1 MALSV
6 KRLERLMEEWLR
18 PLVEAKQWDYCVVWK
33 LGDDPSRFIEMVG
46 CCCGGGYDY
55 CANVKEEE
63 GAQLCRDGYLEHRS
77 KTKACEA
84 LAQLPDSMPLY
95 SGVHTEVVISDQPR
109 WISNALESNHSES
122 HDMYG
127 TRVLIP
133 VLLTGLIELFTTKN
147 MPENQKMLDFLME
160 SFNVALKK
168 EVMTRHSCANVNL
181 KASATL
187 DELHI
192 DPMLERSLQNWFHS
206 PNLPKLSPRPQVVT
220 SRTQSTSCPSREGSS
235 SGSNPAT
242 EHPPFNLSSAQ
253 GPPHGCVKPSE
264 KSSHFR
270 KPKCC
275 DNLLK
280 QQVVEKDN
288 ARGVRRTGSE
298 HFRSK
303 NLNAERKRR
312 TRIKEGELALR
323 ALVPKITKMDRAS
336 IPTDAIDYIKELQQ
350 KVKELEDELREMEEE
365 DSAKKEADLQVSVLD
380 KKKGGSN
387 CLSSTDHKQI
397 STFSPKSPTEV
408 HLEVYQ
414 LSKKECLIKLFCE
427 HNRGGFTRLMETMG
441 CLGLE
446 VVDANVTTFDR
457 NSLIILRV
465 EANEDIQAKKLRN
478 MLIKLTRETN

>member
-1 MALSV
+1 MAMSL

-33 LGDDPSRFIEMVG
+33 LGHDPTRFIKMVG

-63 GAQLCRDGYLEHRS
+63 GAQVCRDGYLEHRI
-77 KTKACEA
+77 KTKACVA

-95 SGVHTEVVISDQPR
+95 SGVHTEVIISDQPR
-109 WISNALESNHSES
+109 WISNALDSNHPES
-122 HDMYG
+122 HDSKG

-133 VLLTGLIELFTTKN
+133 LLLSGLIELFTTDN
-147 MPENQKMLDFLME
+147 LPENQEMLDLLME
-160 SFNVALKK
+160 SFN
-168 EVMTRHSCANVNL
+168 ANVNL
-181 KASATL
+181 KGSANL

-192 DPMLERSLQNWFHS
+192 DPMKEKF
-206 PNLPKLSPRPQVVT
+206 LPKVCPRPQLT

-235 SGSNPAT
+235 SGSNPST
-242 EHPPFNLSSAQ
+242 EHRPFNLSSDQ
-253 GPPHGCVKPSE
+253 LPPYGYVMPSE
-264 KSSHFR
+264 KSSRFR
-270 KPKCC
+270 KPEFR

-288 ARGVRRTGSE
+288 ARGVGRTGSE

-312 TRIKEGELALR
+312 NRIKEGELALR

-336 IPTDAIDYIKELQQ
+336 IPADAIEYIKELQQ
-350 KVKELEDELREMEEE
+350 QVKELEEELREMEEE
-365 DSAKKEADLQVSVLD
+365 DSANNEVDLHVSALD
-380 KKKGGSN
+380 KNKRGS
-387 CLSSTDHKQI
+387 SSLTCTDHKQI
-397 STFSPKSPTEV
+397 SSIALKIPTEV

-427 HNRGGFTRLMETMG
+427 HNRGGFTRLIETMD

-465 EANEDIQAKKLRN
+465 EANEDIQAKKLKDL
-478 MLIKLTRETN
+478 LIKLTRGRN